1 MTPLLYTLHSGNLY
15 GTERMALATIEALG
29 PEWDPIIL
37 SPPGPVIAEARR
49 LGFGVIEVSND
60 REFFSAIRPWLSHS
74 RRLAVFSTRVV
85 HSLILCAANL
95 LYRRRIA
102 HLHMVHGG
110 ADETLSY
117 GRKRRLN
124 HLPITLVAVS
134 YFVRQRL
141 LFHGVNPKRIRVI
154 ENFLTAER
162 VAEAPRRAAF
172 AAPGLHE
179 AIVISRLDPIKRI
192 DLLLD
197 VLDAHPE
204 LKHLRVRVFGRGS
217 DEQTLRKRAEMSR
230 FDIVFEGLSTFVD
243 QALAAS
249 DVLIHC
255 CDQEPFGLAI
265 LEAMAANVPILVPDR
280 GGAGSLI
287 EDGCTGLR
295 FESGNAASLAA
306 RLTELNTATPEFLNT
321 LTTNAAQVLATR
333 FSQRERVADY
343 RRVIEEALA

>member
-15 GTERMALATIEALG
+15 GTERMALATIQALG
-29 PEWDPIIL
+29 PEWDPIIF

-49 LGFGVIEVSND
+49 LGLGAVEIHND
-60 REFFSAIRPWLSHS
+60 REFFHAIQPWFSHS

-85 HSLILCAANL
+85 HSLLVCAVNL

-110 ADETLSY
+110 ADEALSY
-117 GRKRRLN
+117 GQKRRMN
-124 HLPITLVAVS
+124 HLPVTLVAVS
-134 YFVRQRL
+134 EFVRDRL
-141 LFHGVNPKRIRVI
+141 LVHGVNPKRIRVI

-162 VAEAPRRAAF
+162 VASAPRRPQF
-172 AAPGLHE
+172 AASGLRE

-197 VLDAHPE
+197 ALETHPE
-204 LKHLRVRVFGRGS
+204 LKHLRVRLFGKGS
-217 DEQTLRKRAEMSR
+217 DEQKLQKRAQKSQLS
-230 FDIVFEGLSTFVD
+230 ITFEGFSTLVD
-243 QALAAS
+243 QALADS

-265 LEAMAANVPILVPDR
+265 LEAMAANVPVIVPDK

-287 EDGCTGLR
+287 DPGRTGLR
-295 FESGNAASLAA
+295 FESGDAASLAA
-306 RLTELNTATPEFLNT
+306 RLTQLNEATPKYLNR
-321 LTTNAAQVLATR
+321 LTANAAEVLGTR